1 MGLFF
6 ENVLSSKNLNTKKVC
21 IFIILI
27 ISFFVMIFMISHQ
40 KITYIENDNKIS
52 EYQENIDFSNF
63 KTDIKVIALYL
74 PQFHINDENNK
85 FWGNG
90 FTEWTN
96 VKKSKPR
103 FKGHHQPRIPGD
115 KYGYLGYYDLSDIKS
130 LEKQMSL
137 AKAHGIYG
145 FGIYYY
151 WFSGKKVL
159 EKPINIF
166 FNSNINFKF
175 LLIWANENWTRR
187 WDGSDQEIL
196 LKQEYKPD
204 DPINF
209 IKDIKKYVTDKRYIQ
224 IDKKPVI
231 GLYEPKKIPHLEET
245 IRIWRDKSREFGI
258 GEIFVLI
265 SINHYKIRDFQNL
278 NLFDGSYEFP
288 PRNSLL
294 KHLLVKEKN
303 AFIYP
308 GLLYKSRNLN
318 ESELNFNKFPVFR
331 GSMLEWD
338 NCARKNMCVIFDH
351 YSPEQFYLFNKIII
365 NWTYKH
371 YNNEHNFIF
380 INAWNEWGEGS
391 YLEPDEKYGYASL
404 NSLSKAIFNLSYFE
418 RYITIGTNKII
429 VLLFLFKDDSI
440 HEIINRIN
448 NIPYVYDLF
457 VINEYIN
464 NIDSIKK
471 YIFQNTS
478 AKYFE
483 LINILNG
490 TSNLI
495 SFLYSLSKKVKNYKY
510 ICNLNTYNYN
520 NFNYYEEWKNYQIN
534 NLLGNTKIISEI
546 LTDFEQNKKLGMIF
560 AEKFYKSFI
569 KFGDSINDVDLQYL
583 NFFLNKIY
591 HKVNVSEKFSD
602 FPEGNMLWA
611 KIIAIYP
618 IFKLLSNLF
627 INKKV
632 LLILKKHM
640 EKIWIYLINQ
650 NGFLYKK
657 ILKHL

>member
-1 MGLFF
+1 M
-6 ENVLSSKNLNTKKVC
+6 
-21 IFIILI
+21 
-27 ISFFVMIFMISHQ
+27 
-40 KITYIENDNKIS
+40 
-52 EYQENIDFSNF
+52 
-63 KTDIKVIALYL
+63 
-74 PQFHINDENNK
+74 
-85 FWGNG
+85 
-90 FTEWTN
+90 
-96 VKKSKPR
+96 
-103 FKGHHQPRIPGD
+103 
-115 KYGYLGYYDLSDIKS
+115 
-130 LEKQMSL
+130 
-137 AKAHGIYG
+137 
-145 FGIYYY
+145 
-151 WFSGKKVL
+151 
-159 EKPINIF
+159 
-166 FNSNINFKF
+166 
-175 LLIWANENWTRR
+175 
-187 WDGSDQEIL
+187 
-196 LKQEYKPD
+196 
-204 DPINF
+204 
-209 IKDIKKYVTDKRYIQ
+209 
-224 IDKKPVI
+224 
-231 GLYEPKKIPHLEET
+231 
-245 IRIWRDKSREFGI
+245 
-258 GEIFVLI
+258 
-265 SINHYKIRDFQNL
+265 
-278 NLFDGSYEFP
+278 
-288 PRNSLL
+288 
-294 KHLLVKEKN
+294 
-303 AFIYP
+303 
-308 GLLYKSRNLN
+308 
-318 ESELNFNKFPVFR
+318 
-331 GSMLEWD
+331 
-338 NCARKNMCVIFDH
+338 
-351 YSPEQFYLFNKIII
+351 
-365 NWTYKH
+365 
-371 YNNEHNFIF
+371 
-380 INAWNEWGEGS
+380 
-391 YLEPDEKYGYASL
+391 
-404 NSLSKAIFNLSYFE
+404 
-418 RYITIGTNKII
+418 
-429 VLLFLFKDDSI
+429 LFLFKDDSI

>member
-1 MGLFF
+1 M
-6 ENVLSSKNLNTKKVC
+6 
-21 IFIILI
+21 
-27 ISFFVMIFMISHQ
+27 
-40 KITYIENDNKIS
+40 
-52 EYQENIDFSNF
+52 
-63 KTDIKVIALYL
+63 
-74 PQFHINDENNK
+74 
-85 FWGNG
+85 
-90 FTEWTN
+90 
-96 VKKSKPR
+96 
-103 FKGHHQPRIPGD
+103 
-115 KYGYLGYYDLSDIKS
+115 
-130 LEKQMSL
+130 
-137 AKAHGIYG
+137 
-145 FGIYYY
+145 
-151 WFSGKKVL
+151 
-159 EKPINIF
+159 
-166 FNSNINFKF
+166 
-175 LLIWANENWTRR
+175 
-187 WDGSDQEIL
+187 
-196 LKQEYKPD
+196 
-204 DPINF
+204 
-209 IKDIKKYVTDKRYIQ
+209 
-224 IDKKPVI
+224 
-231 GLYEPKKIPHLEET
+231 
-245 IRIWRDKSREFGI
+245 
-258 GEIFVLI
+258 
-265 SINHYKIRDFQNL
+265 
-278 NLFDGSYEFP
+278 
-288 PRNSLL
+288 
-294 KHLLVKEKN
+294 
-303 AFIYP
+303 
-308 GLLYKSRNLN
+308 
-318 ESELNFNKFPVFR
+318 
-331 GSMLEWD
+331 
-338 NCARKNMCVIFDH
+338 
-351 YSPEQFYLFNKIII
+351 
-365 NWTYKH
+365 
-371 YNNEHNFIF
+371 
-380 INAWNEWGEGS
+380 
-391 YLEPDEKYGYASL
+391 
-404 NSLSKAIFNLSYFE
+404 
-418 RYITIGTNKII
+418 
-429 VLLFLFKDDSI
+429 LFLFKDDSI

-457 VINEYIN
+457 VI
-464 NIDSIKK
+464 IKK

-657 ILKHL
+657 IFKHL